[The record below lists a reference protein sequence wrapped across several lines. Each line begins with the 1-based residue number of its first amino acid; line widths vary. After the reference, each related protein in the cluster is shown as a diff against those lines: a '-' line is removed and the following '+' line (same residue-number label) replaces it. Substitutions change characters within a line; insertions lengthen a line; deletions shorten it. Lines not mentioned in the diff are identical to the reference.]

1 MAIKTRNKVSA
12 DFSMSSMTDI
22 VFLLL
27 IFFMLTSTLVTTNAI
42 DLLLPNAKKPK
53 ADNSP
58 NVSVSID
65 QNLNFYVDRD
75 PVEKAFLES
84 ALMNRLA
91 DMENKT
97 VVLRVEKSVPIEN
110 AVYVMD
116 IANQNR
122 IKVVL
127 ATKPQK

>member
-1 MAIKTRNKVSA
+1 MGLRTRNKISA
-12 DFSMSSMTDI
+12 EFSMASMTDI

-53 ADNSP
+53 VESSP
-58 NVSVSID
+58 AISISID
-65 QNLNFYVDRD
+65 KNLNYYIDRD
-75 PVEKAFLES
+75 PIAKEFVEATLVK
-84 ALMNRLA
+84 RLA
-91 DMENKT
+91 DQDNKT
-97 VVLRVEKSVPIEN
+97 VVLRVEQGVAIEN

-122 IKVVL
+122 IKLVL

>member
-1 MAIKTRNKVSA
+1 
-12 DFSMSSMTDI
+12 MSSMTDI

-53 ADNSP
+53 VESAP
-58 NVSVSID
+58 AVSISID
-65 QNLNFYVDRD
+65 KNLTFYVNRD
-75 PVEKAFLES
+75 PVAKEFLEATMMKQLS
-84 ALMNRLA
+84 DA
-91 DMENKT
+91 ENKT
-97 VVLRVEKSVPIEN
+97 VVLRVEQGVAIEN

-122 IKVVL
+122 VKLVL